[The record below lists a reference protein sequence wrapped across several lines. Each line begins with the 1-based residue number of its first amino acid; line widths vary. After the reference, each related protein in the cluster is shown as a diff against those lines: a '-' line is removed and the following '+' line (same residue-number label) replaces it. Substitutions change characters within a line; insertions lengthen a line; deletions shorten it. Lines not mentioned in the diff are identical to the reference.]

1 MTQICEVSLPNL
13 KSLAGVYVD
22 VTYEASS
29 IPKLKTTSPNLQ
41 HLEISLRDDWIHI
54 NFPMYRVGRIAERKY
69 DWPSDTDKLTSV
81 QSLKE
86 TDETEYYED
95 ILPIFLAH
103 FPNLNALQIR
113 NHTDFSLYLGKG
125 VSTTPHRLPTLTA
138 SNLVVLHLE
147 DILKSF
153 SEDFIKTLLI
163 DLKCLRI
170 LHLSL
175 NDKYETLIE
184 PSDSFVSCL
193 LGSQLQS
200 LLGVK
205 TDGRFENMADLKF
218 KSCTAGS
225 PQDKEILMKDQ
236 KDTNNRWVKV
246 TKLSISWHAAMGT

>member
-1 MTQICEVSLPNL
+1 MA
-13 KSLAGVYVD
+13 K
-22 VTYEASS
+22 
-29 IPKLKTTSPNLQ
+29 
-41 HLEISLRDDWIHI
+41 
-54 NFPMYRVGRIAERKY
+54 RKY

-81 QSLKE
+81 QSLKV
-86 TDETEYYED
+86 TDEKEYYED
-95 ILPIFLAH
+95 ILPIFLEH

-113 NHTDFSLYLGKG
+113 NDTDFSLYLGTA
-125 VSTTPHRLPTLTA
+125 VPTTPHRLPTLTA

-147 DILKSF
+147 DISKSF

-225 PQDKEILMKDQ
+225 PQDKAILMKDQ
-236 KDTNNRWVKV
+236 KDTNNAWVKV
-246 TKLSISWHAAMGT
+246 TKLSISRHEAMGTKYLDYPEDDGASLNASQK